1 MPSAKRFGSAS
12 KGMDKKLATTIGA
25 SARVARG
32 RMELTQADVAERI
45 DVATEVYGR
54 LERGGML
61 PSVQTLLKLCHE
73 LHVSADEL
81 LGLAAQGAP
90 PSRASAA
97 PPPTPERPEVRRLL
111 RSVRQLDPAQVK
123 LLGLVANAL
132 TRR

>member
-12 KGMDKKLATTIGA
+12 EGMDKKLATTIGA

-90 PSRASAA
+90 PSRASEA

-111 RSVRQLDPAQVK
+111 RSVRQLDPGQVK

>member
-90 PSRASAA
+90 PSRTSEA

-132 TRR
+132 QRR

>member
-1 MPSAKRFGSAS
+1 
-12 KGMDKKLATTIGA
+12 MDKKLATTIGA
-25 SARVARG
+25 AARAART
-32 RMELTQADVAERI
+32 RLELTQADVAERI

-81 LGLAAQGAP
+81 LGLASHGAAAANS
-90 PSRASAA
+90 SRASE
-97 PPPTPERPEVRRLL
+97 PPPSPQERPEVRRLL
-111 RSVRQLDPAQVK
+111 RTVRQLDPSKVK

-132 TRR
+132 GRR